1 MAIPELTEEQR
12 VESFISER
20 LSDIDDDAVMFTKE
34 ELAKFCLKEIDF
46 ADNIVKNTDA
56 KDVEEQ
62 YSED

>member
-46 ADNIVKNTDA
+46 AVKVVNSTDA